1 MLILGL
7 QLFLTY
13 FMVKFAMR
21 KDTHPGMR
29 ALTFA
34 IAIGQFLIPW
44 GWTVGVLYGAFC
56 WADVKMKYS
65 GHGL

>member
-7 QLFLTY
+7 QLFLTF

-21 KDTHPGMR
+21 KETHPGMR
-29 ALTFA
+29 AVTFT

-44 GWTVGVLYGAFC
+44 GWTIGVLYGAFC
-56 WADVKMKYS
+56 WADLRLKYS
-65 GHGL
+65 GRGL